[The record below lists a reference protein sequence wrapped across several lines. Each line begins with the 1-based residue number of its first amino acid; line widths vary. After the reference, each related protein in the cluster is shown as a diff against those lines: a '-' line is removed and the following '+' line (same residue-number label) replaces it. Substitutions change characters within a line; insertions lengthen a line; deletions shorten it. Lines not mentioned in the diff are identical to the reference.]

1 MDYGLMVMIGTA
13 CACCVVMWVYINK
26 ANKAID
32 QRALL
37 EDENEILV
45 NGNTEQSDLILELRH
60 QVQSLEY
67 DNEVLSE
74 DCASLTEDLRIQE
87 LKNDNL
93 GREVET
99 LEVEAKVLLDGAFYG
114 YDAYNKLLKRHECLM
129 DEYRDFMSVCKIHC
143 PKILDRLIE
152 YRRHV

>member
-1 MDYGLMVMIGTA
+1 MDYGLMVMVGTA
-13 CACCVVMWVYINK
+13 CACCVVMWAYINK

-32 QRALL
+32 QSADL
-37 EDENEILV
+37 EMRNESLA
-45 NGNTEQSDLILELRH
+45 DDILELKH

-93 GREVET
+93 GREVQI
-99 LEVEAKVLLDGAFYG
+99 LEAEAKVLLEGAFYG